1 MRDISR
7 RLNKAE
13 KALNL
18 NEKPK
23 TVTIV
28 QYAGEL
34 PPDRTDGNITT
45 HFVMYDE
52 KGQGNEKQPKTT
64 NIRKVEAAR

>member
-1 MRDISR
+1 MRDITR

-18 NEKPK
+18 SEKPK

-28 QYAGEL
+28 HYGDVL
-34 PPDRTDGNITT
+34 PPDRTEGNITT
-45 HFVMYDE
+45 HFIKYDE
-52 KGQGNEKQPKTT
+52 LGE
-64 NIRKVEAAR
+64 I

>member
-1 MRDISR
+1 MRDITR

-28 QYAGEL
+28 QFGGEL
-34 PPDRTDGNITT
+34 PPDRIEGNTT
-45 HFVMYDE
+45 YHFVMFE
-52 KGQGNEKQPKTT
+52 NGTGQ
-64 NIRKVEAAR
+64 

>member
-18 NEKPK
+18 NEKPI
-23 TVTIV
+23 TVKIV
-28 QYAGEL
+28 CFGDEL
-34 PPDRTDGNITT
+34 PPDRTQGNMTIQY
-45 HFVMYDE
+45 VMYE
-52 KGQGNEKQPKTT
+52 KGTGQ
-64 NIRKVEAAR
+64 

>member
-1 MRDISR
+1 MRDITR
-7 RLNKAE
+7 RLTKVE

-34 PPDRTDGNITT
+34 PPDRTEGNITY

-52 KGQGNEKQPKTT
+52 KEMQ
-64 NIRKVEAAR
+64 

>member
-1 MRDISR
+1 MRDITR

-13 KALNL
+13 KALSL

-28 QYAGEL
+28 QFGGEL
-34 PPDRTDGNITT
+34 PPDQIQGNITT
-45 HFVMYDE
+45 QFVMYDE
-52 KGQGNEKQPKTT
+52 IEKQ
-64 NIRKVEAAR
+64 

>member
-7 RLNKAE
+7 RINKAE

-18 NEKPK
+18 SEEPK

-28 QYAGEL
+28 QFGGEL
-34 PPDRTDGNITT
+34 PPDRTQGNITIQY
-45 HFVMYDE
+45 VMYDE
-52 KGQGNEKQPKTT
+52 KAEQ
-64 NIRKVEAAR
+64 